1 MRWNMGIL
9 RRKEKIEDVLT
20 SRKPSNEEVAIAKK
34 VVFDHVAV
42 KNAVRTLRDFGK
54 EFGINMLD
62 PKGLEQAAPLIR
74 KRDEEDRVNQRIE
87 EKIAPLN
94 KKIDQLIELMQVQYA
109 IQEKRQQQTPA
120 DDVPN
125 FDRDAPDYVKDRLIN
140 NKKPMQ

>member
-1 MRWNMGIL
+1 MGIL
-9 RRKEKIEDVLT
+9 RRKEKIEDVST
-20 SRKPSNEEVAIAKK
+20 SRKPSNDEVAIAKK

-94 KKIDQLIELMQVQYA
+94 KKIDQLIDLMEVKYA
-109 IQEKRQQQTPA
+109 QDKRQQQIPA
-120 DDVPN
+120 DDALN
-125 FDRDAPDYVKDRLIN
+125 FDRDAPDYVKDRLTN
-140 NKKPMQ
+140 NKKPPIL

>member
-1 MRWNMGIL
+1 MRWKMGIL
-9 RRKEKIEDVLT
+9 KRKENNST
-20 SRKPSNEEVAIAKK
+20 SRKTSNDEVAIAKK

-62 PKGLEQAAPLIR
+62 QKGLEQAAPLIR

-94 KKIDQLIELMQVQYA
+94 KKIDQLIELMEVQYA
-109 IQEKRQQQTPA
+109 IQEKRQQIPA

-125 FDRDAPDYVKDRLIN
+125 FDRDAPDYVKDRLAP
-140 NKKPMQ
+140 NKKPPIQ